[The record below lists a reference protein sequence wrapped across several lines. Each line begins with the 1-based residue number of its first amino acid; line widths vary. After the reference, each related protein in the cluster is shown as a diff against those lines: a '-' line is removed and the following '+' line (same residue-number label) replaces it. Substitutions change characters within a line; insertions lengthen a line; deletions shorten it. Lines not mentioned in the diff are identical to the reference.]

1 MTETKNIDRAYKFY
15 TLERFKEECEK
26 KPQMG
31 VKIGVNAIDEIFNIQ
46 CGYFGILQAPSGQG
60 KSSFLNFI
68 GSQMGLLHGWK
79 TLYWSKEAE
88 DFIQI
93 NELVKLY
100 SVGNDK
106 EKALKVMSEHTL
118 MIDEEINTLDD
129 LLACIEFAIKEHG
142 VKLVILDNAT
152 NLESLMGYD
161 ITNEEKKELI
171 EKLRDFAHKKEI
183 AVLLAVHTTKLK
195 QGEEQTANSGYGT
208 VHYLNACD
216 YMIGI
221 KIENKGV
228 TKISTLKIRY
238 SWLGVLR
245 EERYIGYDPHTLKYF
260 DLDEQPKDGVD
271 FIFEEEERR
280 KTAKKVM
287 KKAVKFSD
295 DNDEALDEIFGK
307 VK

>member
-1 MTETKNIDRAYKFY
+1 MKDSRRNVK
-15 TLERFKEECEK
+15 K

-31 VKIGVNAIDEIFNIQ
+31 LKIGVNAIDELFNIQ

-68 GSQMGLLHGWK
+68 GSQMGLLHNWR
-79 TLYWSKEAE
+79 TLYWSKETI
-88 DFIQI
+88 DSIQI

-100 SVGNDK
+100 SVDNNK
-106 EKALKVMSEHTL
+106 EKALKLMSEHTL

-129 LLACIEFAIKEHG
+129 LLACIEYAIKEHG

-171 EKLRDFAHKKEI
+171 EKLRDFAHIKQI
-183 AVLLAVHTTKLK
+183 AVLLAVHTIKLK

-208 VHYLNACD
+208 IHYLNACD

-221 KIENKGV
+221 KIEKNGL

-238 SWLGVLR
+238 SWLGLMR
-245 EERYIGYDPHTLKYF
+245 EERYVGYNSHTLKYF
-260 DLDEQPKDGVD
+260 DLDQQPKDGVD
-271 FIFEEEERR
+271 AIFEEEER
-280 KTAKKVM
+280 KKIAKKIM
-287 KKAVKFSD
+287 KKAVKIVD
-295 DNDEALDEIFGK
+295 DDEEYDVPF
-307 VK
+307 

>member
-1 MTETKNIDRAYKFY
+1 MTETNNINREFKFY

-31 VKIGVNAIDEIFNIQ
+31 LKIGVNAIDELFNIQ

-68 GSQMGLLHGWK
+68 GSQMGLLHGWR

-100 SVGNDK
+100 SVDNDK
-106 EKALKVMSEHTL
+106 ENALKLMSEHTL
-118 MIDEEINTLDD
+118 MIDDDIDTLDD
-129 LLACIEFAIKEHG
+129 LLACITQAIEKHG

-171 EKLRDFAHKKEI
+171 EKLRDFAHIKQI
-183 AVLLAVHTTKLK
+183 AVLLAVHTIKLK

-208 VHYLNACD
+208 IHYLNACD

-221 KIENKGV
+221 KIEKNGL

-238 SWLGVLR
+238 SWLGLMR
-245 EERYIGYDPHTLKYF
+245 EERHIGYNPHTLKYF

-271 FIFEEEERR
+271 AIFEEEERR
-280 KTAKKVM
+280 KRIAKKIM
-287 KKAVKFSD
+287 KKAVKISND
-295 DNDEALDEIFGK
+295 DEEYDVPF
-307 VK
+307 

>member
-1 MTETKNIDRAYKFY
+1 MNETNNIDKTYKFY

-26 KPQMG
+26 KPKMG
-31 VKIGVNAIDEIFNIQ
+31 LKIGVNAIDEIFNIQ

-68 GSQMGLLHGWK
+68 GSQMGLLHGWR
-79 TLYWSKEAE
+79 TLYWSKETI
-88 DFIQI
+88 DSIQI

-100 SVGNDK
+100 SVENDK

-118 MIDEEINTLDD
+118 MIDEEISTLDD
-129 LLACIEFAIKEHG
+129 LLVCITQAIEEHG

-161 ITNEEKKELI
+161 ISNEEKKELI
-171 EKLRDFAHKKEI
+171 EKLRDFAHIKQI

-221 KIENKGV
+221 KIENRGV

-238 SWLGVLR
+238 SWLGILK

-260 DLDEQPKDGVD
+260 DLDEVPKDGVD
-271 FIFEEEERR
+271 AIFEEEERKR
-280 KTAKKVM
+280 IAKKAM
-287 KKAVKFSD
+287 KKAINISNEDEED
-295 DNDEALDEIFGK
+295 DVPF
-307 VK
+307 

>member
-31 VKIGVNAIDEIFNIQ
+31 LKIGVNAIDEIFNIQ

-68 GSQMGLLHGWK
+68 GSQMGLLHGWR

-100 SVGNDK
+100 SVDNDK
-106 EKALKVMSEHTL
+106 ENALKLMSEHTL
-118 MIDEEINTLDD
+118 MIDEEISTLDD
-129 LLACIEFAIKEHG
+129 LLGCITQAIEEHG

-161 ITNEEKKELI
+161 ISNEEKK
-171 EKLRDFAHKKEI
+171 
-183 AVLLAVHTTKLK
+183 
-195 QGEEQTANSGYGT
+195 N
-208 VHYLNACD
+208 
-216 YMIGI
+216 
-221 KIENKGV
+221 
-228 TKISTLKIRY
+228 
-238 SWLGVLR
+238 
-245 EERYIGYDPHTLKYF
+245 
-260 DLDEQPKDGVD
+260 
-271 FIFEEEERR
+271 
-280 KTAKKVM
+280 
-287 KKAVKFSD
+287 
-295 DNDEALDEIFGK
+295 
-307 VK
+307 

>member
-31 VKIGVNAIDEIFNIQ
+31 LKIGVNAIDEIFNIQ

-68 GSQMGLLHGWK
+68 GSQMGLLHGWR

-100 SVGNDK
+100 SVDNDK
-106 EKALKVMSEHTL
+106 ENALKLMSEHTL
-118 MIDEEINTLDD
+118 MIDEEISTLDD
-129 LLACIEFAIKEHG
+129 LLGCITQAIEEHG

-161 ITNEEKKELI
+161 ISNEEKKELI
-171 EKLRDFAHKKEI
+171 EKLRDFAHNKHI

-221 KIENKGV
+221 KIENNGV

-238 SWLGVLR
+238 SWLGLMR
-245 EERYIGYDPHTLKYF
+245 EERHIGYNPHTLKYF
-260 DLDEQPKDGVD
+260 DLDKQPKDGVD
-271 FIFEEEERR
+271 VIFEEEEER
-280 KTAKKVM
+280 KKIAKKIM
-287 KKAVKFSD
+287 KKAVKISND
-295 DNDEALDEIFGK
+295 DEEYDVPF
-307 VK
+307 